1 MTLDERLA
9 RLAILAD
16 QYKTLAHSY
25 ETVQKERARLKEV
38 EDIYYK
44 EMYAK
49 RQQYMNLAESLLLSE
64 QEGERDGTK

>member
-1 MTLDERLA
+1 MTLEEQLE

-16 QYKTLAHSY
+16 QYKTLAHNY
-25 ETVQKERARLKEV
+25 DAVQKERARLKEV
-38 EDIYYK
+38 EDTYYK

-49 RQQYMNLAESLLLSE
+49 RQQYMNLAESLLLSN